1 MKGHHFLKHH
11 ADLGD
16 MARAV
21 CIFADE
27 MISVPLKQGVWRFD
41 KEKKGLPKTA
51 KDLVLRFN
59 TEYYHLVISDAS
71 LLRQEIEWDKALDI
85 VWIETEVL
93 SEQTRMAVLIVLT
106 KPLKPLESQNEV
118 TFQGE
123 TSHGINR
130 PVGREAAPESCDR
143 RSTEV
148 LSIPFLLQ
156 PNNLITHPERRACFR
171 HPGSAIYCLFRRVR
185 GRTRLP
191 ARACLTPR

>member
-1 MKGHHFLKHH
+1 MKGHHFLRHH

-41 KEKKGLPKTA
+41 KEKTVLPKTA

-59 TEYYHLVISDAS
+59 TEYFHLVVSDAR
-71 LLRQEIEWDKALDI
+71 LLRQKIEWDEALDI

-106 KPLKPLESQNEV
+106 KPLKPLESQNEM
-118 TFQGE
+118 TIQGE
-123 TSHGINR
+123 PSHGANL
-130 PVGREAAPESCDR
+130 PMGREAAPESCDR
-143 RSTEV
+143 RSREV

-156 PNNLITHPERRACFR
+156 PNNLITNPEVC
-171 HPGSAIYCLFRRVR
+171 R
-185 GRTRLP
+185 GILKD
-191 ARACLTPR
+191 